1 MATTEVR
8 YQSFVANCAK
18 AVEGGIE
25 LWDDGLDPLVLGL
38 LKKERHSAGRV
49 LVAGCGT
56 GRGIGELVSLG
67 YEPWAFDASASMVAL
82 CRARHQLF
90 PEHCFVAEAADLPQ
104 VLGARRFDWVLAL
117 GLVSGGLWLDPVRV
131 VEQLAGLANALAPK
145 GKLLLDFLDGGP
157 DESGRLEFFD
167 YPLPDGR
174 KLPGCCFWPSRTQVL
189 RDLNRVGLRA
199 RLTALSHNPAEP
211 LWLAEAK
218 RVEA

>member
-1 MATTEVR
+1 MATTEDR
-8 YQSFVANCAK
+8 YQTFVANCAE
-18 AVEGGIE
+18 AVEGGLE
-25 LWDDGLDPLVLGL
+25 FWDDGLDPVVLGL
-38 LKKERHSAGRV
+38 LDPKRSRV

-56 GRGIGELVSLG
+56 GRGIAELVSLG
-67 YEPWAFDASASMVAL
+67 YEVWAFDASASMVAL
-82 CRARHQLF
+82 CRARHQLS
-90 PEHCFVAEAADLPQ
+90 PERCFVAEAAELPQ
-104 VLGARRFDWVLAL
+104 VLGARRFDWILAL

-145 GKLLLDFLDGGP
+145 GKLLLDFLEGGP
-157 DESGRLEFFD
+157 GESGRLEFFD